1 MSTGNGHNN
10 GRWDDMPENML
21 RLPGPDAVL
30 PDRMLA
36 GILYGRPVRVGAPPE
51 ALVLSDLVTALRRPA
66 LPDELHGEGAA
77 LAAYRQAMSTDDVDE
92 VDEPVSRPSRPA
104 VGPKIAAVALAA
116 SLGMGGVAAAAVGG
130 SLPDPLQDIAHVL
143 FGAPPAQPDSN
154 DGSDP
159 GGIAPI
165 PMPTDAS
172 TRSPGPEE
180 PSATSPT
187 PLPTD
192 SPTLEAC
199 TPEMA
204 LTEPCGL
211 VAESGPEATDLI
223 GPDPTATPS
232 GSELDATGTDGSGT
246 TPIPT
251 PAPDESPESPGRS
264 SLEHPTGV
272 PSWLPSGPPGAPF
285 TLPGL
290 GRPTAD

>member
-1 MSTGNGHNN
+1 MSANYGHNNGADNGHNN
-10 GRWDDMPENML
+10 GHWDDMPENLL

-36 GILYGRPVRVGAPPE
+36 GILCGRPVRVGAPPE
-51 ALVLSDLVTALRRPA
+51 ALALSDLVIALRRPA

-77 LAAYRQAMSTDDVDE
+77 LAAYRQAMSTDDLEEEQV
-92 VDEPVSRPSRPA
+92 PRPLRPS

-116 SLGMGGVAAAAVGG
+116 SLGMGGVAAAAAGG

-143 FGAPPAQPDSN
+143 FGAPPAHSDSN
-154 DGSDP
+154 DESDL
-159 GGIAPI
+159 GDTAPI

-172 TRSPGPEE
+172 TRSPNPWD
-180 PSATSPT
+180 PSTTSPT

-204 LTEPCGL
+204 FIEPCGL
-211 VAESGPEATDLI
+211 VAQTEPDSTDLI
-223 GPDPTATPS
+223 EPDPTPTVS
-232 GSELDATGTDGSGT
+232 DLDTT
-246 TPIPT
+246 TPTT
-251 PAPDESPESPGRS
+251 PAPTSDESPEPGRPFT
-264 SLEHPTGV
+264 EHPTGV
-272 PSWLPSGPPGAPF
+272 PSWQPFSADPPGAPS

-290 GRPTAD
+290 RRPIAD

>member
-1 MSTGNGHNN
+1 MSANNGH
-10 GRWDDMPENML
+10 WDDVPENML

-36 GILYGRPVRVGAPPE
+36 GLLSGRPVRVGAPPE
-51 ALVLSDLVTALRRPA
+51 ALMLSDLVTALRRPA

-77 LAAYRQAMSTDDVDE
+77 LTAYRQAMSTDGLE
-92 VDEPVSRPSRPA
+92 EEQVSRPLRPS
-104 VGPKIAAVALAA
+104 VGAKIAAVMLAG
-116 SLGMGGVAAAAVGG
+116 SIGMGGVAAAAVDG

-143 FGAPPAQPDSN
+143 FGAPPAHPDSN

-159 GGIAPI
+159 GGTAPI

-172 TRSPGPEE
+172 TKSPSPAE

-211 VAESGPEATDLI
+211 VAESGPEASDLI
-223 GPDPTATPS
+223 EPDPISTPS
-232 GSELDATGTDGSGT
+232 ASDLDPTGTDGSGT
-246 TPIPT
+246 TSTPT
-251 PAPDESPESPGRS
+251 PTSHGSPESPGRPS
-264 SLEHPTGV
+264 SEPPTGI
-272 PSWLPSGPPGAPF
+272 PSWLPIPADPPGAPYA
-285 TLPGL
+285 LPGL
-290 GRPTAD
+290 RRPTAD

>member
-1 MSTGNGHNN
+1 MSTNNGH
-10 GRWDDMPENML
+10 WDDMPENLL

-36 GILYGRPVRVGAPPE
+36 GILCGRPVRVAAPPE

-77 LAAYRQAMSTDDVDE
+77 LTAYRQAMSTDDLDE
-92 VDEPVSRPSRPA
+92 EQVSRPLRPS
-104 VGPKIAAVALAA
+104 VGAKIAAVMLA
-116 SLGMGGVAAAAVGG
+116 SSICIGGVAAAAADG

-143 FGAPPAQPDSN
+143 FGAPPAHPDSN

-159 GGIAPI
+159 GGTAPI

-172 TRSPGPEE
+172 TRSHSPGE

-211 VAESGPEATDLI
+211 VAESGPEATGI
-223 GPDPTATPS
+223 VVPDPTSSPS
-232 GSELDATGTDGSGT
+232 ALDPDATGTDGSGT
-246 TPIPT
+246 TPT
-251 PAPDESPESPGRS
+251 PAPTSDESPESPGRPS
-264 SLEHPTGV
+264 SEPPTGI
-272 PSWLPSGPPGAPF
+272 PSWLPIPADPSGAPF

-290 GRPTAD
+290 RRPTAD